1 MRRAEETMLVAET
14 EAGVVEGEDVAE
26 AVEEVVEHIIP
37 HKYEDNAFCE
47 VLCSLQQLSHR
58 SKATRLC

>member
-1 MRRAEETMLVAET
+1 MLVAET